1 MAFRFSL
8 EAVLRL
14 RRSQQR
20 QQEILLANANEKV
33 NFLLRELENIVEEF
47 SRISRISP
55 SGTGSEI
62 RGAELHFNQSRRRVL
77 QLCRQQIEQ
86 QLTKEREHQSA
97 MAAEL
102 RKQWEAREVVE
113 TLREREFQ
121 TYSLEQS
128 RYRQRVQDDLFLS
141 RKNSSRQRQ
150 PLFLPS

>member
-1 MAFRFSL
+1 MAFQFSL

-33 NFLLRELENIVEEF
+33 NSLLRELENIAEEF
-47 SRISRISP
+47 ARISP
-55 SGTGSEI
+55 SGMGSEI
-62 RGAELHFNQSRRRVL
+62 RGAELHFNESRRRVL
-77 QLCRQQIEQ
+77 QSRRQQIEQ

-102 RKQWEAREVVE
+102 RKQWQAREVVE

-128 RYRQRVQDDLFLS
+128 RYGQRVQDDLFLS

>member
-1 MAFRFSL
+1 MAFQFSL

-20 QQEILLANANEKV
+20 QQEILLANANERG
-33 NFLLRELENIVEEF
+33 NSLLRELENIAEEF
-47 SRISRISP
+47 SRISP
-55 SGTGSEI
+55 SGMGSEI
-62 RGAELHFNQSRRRVL
+62 RGAELHFNESRRRVL
-77 QLCRQQIEQ
+77 QSRRQQIEQ
-86 QLTKEREHQSA
+86 QLTKAREHQSA

-102 RKQWEAREVVE
+102 GKQWQAREVVE